1 MVQPRLMSNA
11 FLIKPTVM
19 NFSSAAETP
28 ASHMHRTT
36 TLDNRIQTFF
46 NQQSGKEL
54 NLKGLTEFM
63 DESFLQNHMSY
74 VEYEEYHPIID
85 EIVFYV
91 IEWYNNAEVK

>member
-1 MVQPRLMSNA
+1 
-11 FLIKPTVM
+11 
-19 NFSSAAETP
+19 
-28 ASHMHRTT
+28 
-36 TLDNRIQTFF
+36 
-46 NQQSGKEL
+46 
-54 NLKGLTEFM
+54 M